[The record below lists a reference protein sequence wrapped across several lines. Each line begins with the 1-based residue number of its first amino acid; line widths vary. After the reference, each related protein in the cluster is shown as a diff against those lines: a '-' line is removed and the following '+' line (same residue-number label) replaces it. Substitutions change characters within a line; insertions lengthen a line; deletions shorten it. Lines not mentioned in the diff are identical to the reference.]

1 MAGEGVAET
10 QYVNAK
16 TSVWWDIENC
26 AVPRDCDPHAIA
38 QNISSAL
45 AKMNYCGAVS
55 ISAYGDTHRI
65 DSAVQQ
71 ALSSTGIALNHVPAG
86 VKDASDKKILVDM
99 LFWAVDNAAPGNY
112 LLISGDRDFSNA
124 LHQLRMRRY
133 NILLAQPQKASASL
147 LAAAKSVWLWT
158 SLLAG
163 GKPLTA
169 GELKQLGSDTSDT
182 KQIPVSDAAQIKEPV
197 DSYSEKPYVPTQKS
211 PYTARGH
218 DNKQKGKNT
227 QRNPNQTNRPKTTN
241 SPLWTQED
249 QHKSNSH
256 QPDPFFP
263 EVPPSGPGLDFVP
276 GYNNST
282 WSDITHVNGN
292 YQNHYTQQLRPN
304 NPGMRPE
311 SAARGLYPPHPN
323 LHPCAPPPMP
333 ARPNGTNSIPA
344 PYTSVPDIGNLNIPG
359 YPINS
364 NPQQR
369 NPELKHDPKKKLPRS
384 VSLSNSQNGNMA
396 HNLPL
401 VYQDEKPD
409 HRYPGGPEYPP
420 SFSSAT
426 GASAAPWGSPGCP
439 KPSEYVQ
446 GLIGV
451 VLLALNTLKSEQI
464 MPTEANI
471 ADCIRYGDPK
481 HRNTDIKKALESA
494 IEHQMVATKSLGATQ
509 LYVGKNKKLWKWVN
523 IVGGHAKKIPK
534 ATWDEVNNFLKS
546 SAGRSAIFA
555 SECSYEAGT
564 ILKSK
569 CLKELSLGNVLMIL
583 NMAIFYKKWIIP
595 HHSGWR
601 PLSITLRQKAN
612 SITLA
617 EKVNS
622 DSGSTE
628 GAFLA
633 EKANSD
639 SGSTE
644 GAFGLESGS
653 TEGTFGWDSGSEG
666 AFGWD
671 SGSKEGAF
679 GWDSGSTEGTFG
691 DSGSTE
697 GTFGLDIVHRNG
709 HLILILCRWISSQ
722 GLDAKNYIPQSA
734 VELRHCKDDVHAT
747 FLVSLSGSMCFEL
760 SNAVSETYSVQII
773 TKIFASVQSLMQ
785 TNNGRLSLQD
795 PAWLPPTVNGDQNTL
810 SCLHA
815 TTLSMALLM
824 MDQLLDL
831 MIRACHCHPY
841 CSIA

>member
-1 MAGEGVAET
+1 MAGGEGGAEA

-45 AKMNYCGAVS
+45 AKMNYCGPVS

-65 DSAVQQ
+65 DSVVQQ
-71 ALSSTGIALNHVPAG
+71 ALSSTGVSLNHVPAG

-169 GELKQLGSDTSDT
+169 GELQQLDRDTSHT
-182 KQIPVSDAAQIKEPV
+182 KQIPVSDAAQIKETV
-197 DSYSEKPYVPTQKS
+197 DPYSEKPHEATQKS
-211 PYTARGH
+211 PYTTRVH
-218 DNKQKGKNT
+218 DNKQKGKNI
-227 QRNPNQTNRPKTTN
+227 QRNPNQTNRPKTTS
-241 SPLWTQED
+241 SPLWTQE

-256 QPDPFFP
+256 QPDPFSP
-263 EVPPSGPGLDFVP
+263 EVPPSGHGLDLFP

-292 YQNHYTQQLRPN
+292 YQNHYTQQFWPN

-311 SAARGLYPPHPN
+311 SAACGVYPPHPN
-323 LHPCAPPPMP
+323 LHPRAPPPMP
-333 ARPNGTNSIPA
+333 VRPNGTNSIPS

-359 YPINS
+359 YPINH

-396 HNLPL
+396 HNSSL
-401 VYQDEKPD
+401 VYRDEKPD
-409 HRYPGGPEYPP
+409 HGYPGGPEYLP
-420 SFSSAT
+420 SFSSAM
-426 GASAAPWGSPGCP
+426 GASVAPWGSPGCP

-451 VLLALNTLKSEQI
+451 VLLALNTLKSEQV

-494 IEHQMVATKSLGATQ
+494 VEHKMVATKSLGAMQ

-523 IVGGHAKKIPK
+523 LVGGHAKKIPK
-534 ATWDEVNNFLKS
+534 ATWDEIHNFLKS
-546 SAGRSAIFA
+546 PAGRSAILA
-555 SECSYEAGT
+555 SECRYEAGT

-569 CLKELSLGNVLMIL
+569 CLKELSLGDVLKIL
-583 NMAIFYKKWIIP
+583 NMVICYKKWIIP
-595 HHSGWR
+595 HQSGWR
-601 PLSITLRQKAN
+601 PLSITLAKKANSTTLAEKANSTTLAEKANIITLAEQVNSITLEEKAN
-612 SITLA
+612 SITL
-617 EKVNS
+617 E
-622 DSGSTE
+622 
-628 GAFLA
+628 

-644 GAFGLESGS
+644 GA
-653 TEGTFGWDSGSEG
+653 FGWDSGSEG

-671 SGSKEGAF
+671 SGSKEGTF
-679 GWDSGSTEGTFG
+679 GDSGSTEGTFG

-697 GTFGLDIVHRNG
+697 GTFGWDIECSRTWSLQRRCSCNFSG
-709 HLILILCRWISSQ
+709 FQILEPFFFNLSTVR
-722 GLDAKNYIPQSA
+722 
-734 VELRHCKDDVHAT
+734 
-747 FLVSLSGSMCFEL
+747 LV
-760 SNAVSETYSVQII
+760 
-773 TKIFASVQSLMQ
+773 Q
-785 TNNGRLSLQD
+785 TNNGQLSLQA
-795 PAWLPPTVNGDQNTL
+795 PASMPPTVNGGDQNTL

-831 MIRACHCHPY
+831 MIGVCHCRPY